1 LLIFIFLPTKIMSK
15 FQLLTKNGYDAFE
28 VLSSFQKAQRMGLVK
43 ECIYRAFEMVWW
55 DKSKDYSVWL
65 RKRLCVCSVEDN
77 LCNEI
82 IPQINSLRDMYFFV
96 KKSWSDSSEWLLFI
110 CRAAEILCGSSQK
123 WRETTF
129 RCLLNDTMPRLEIPE
144 YALDFH
150 TRRGLQRRK
159 QEGKVRTRKDRVIE
173 QQKSLNPQPKQT
185 ELYNEMLDKINDIM
199 AKKKQKP
206 SEESW
211 GEDWWLFS

>member
-1 LLIFIFLPTKIMSK
+1 M
-15 FQLLTKNGYDAFE
+15 
-28 VLSSFQKAQRMGLVK
+28 
-43 ECIYRAFEMVWW
+43 
-55 DKSKDYSVWL
+55 
-65 RKRLCVCSVEDN
+65 
-77 LCNEI
+77 
-82 IPQINSLRDMYFFV
+82 
-96 KKSWSDSSEWLLFI
+96 
-110 CRAAEILCGSSQK
+110 
-123 WRETTF
+123 
-129 RCLLNDTMPRLEIPE
+129 NDTMPRLEIPE

-206 SEESW
+206 SEES
-211 GEDWWLFS
+211 